1 MASHKLQVRYAVRT
15 FKASFVMVQSV
26 YARKLELG
34 FLRVAAYNCAVKE
47 SIPPKTFRYF
57 DLILAAFAVILV
69 VSNIAS
75 TKLATATL
83 GSWKPV
89 FDGGTFLFPLTYIF
103 GDVLTEVYGYA
114 RAKRVIWFAMGA
126 NLASSLIFA
135 MIGLL
140 PTDPT
145 SPTKGAFETV
155 LGFFPQI
162 VFASLAAFFVG
173 EFLNAFVLA
182 KLKVMTDGKFLWM
195 RTIGSTLIGEGA
207 DTLTF
212 SWLAFGI
219 GANAIPANVL
229 WGIIA
234 FNYLYKVA
242 LEVLLTPVTY
252 VVVGFLKRAENV
264 DVYDRNT
271 NFNPFAFREKA
282 ST

>member
-1 MASHKLQVRYAVRT
+1 MP
-15 FKASFVMVQSV
+15 F
-26 YARKLELG
+26 G
-34 FLRVAAYNCAVKE
+34 FLSLRAYNRAVKE
-47 SIPPKTFRYF
+47 NIAPKTFRYF

-83 GSWKPV
+83 GTWKPV

-114 RAKRVIWFAMGA
+114 RAKRVIWFGMAA
-126 NLASSLIFA
+126 NLGSSLIFA
-135 MIGLL
+135 LVGML

-145 SPTKGAFETV
+145 SPTKGAFEVV
-155 LGFFPQI
+155 LGFVPQI
-162 VFASLAAFFVG
+162 VLASLAAFFVG

-182 KLKVMTDGKFLWM
+182 KLKVATNGKFLWV

-219 GANAIPANVL
+219 GANAIPQDIL
-229 WGIIA
+229 WGIIG
-234 FNYLYKVA
+234 FNYVYKVV
-242 LEVLLTPVTY
+242 LEVFLTPVTY
-252 VVVGFLKRAENV
+252 FVIGFLKRAENL
-264 DVYDRNT
+264 DVYDRST
-271 NFNPFAFREKA
+271 NFNPFALREKV
-282 ST
+282 SI

>member
-1 MASHKLQVRYAVRT
+1 M
-15 FKASFVMVQSV
+15 
-26 YARKLELG
+26 E
-34 FLRVAAYNCAVKE
+34 AYNCAVKE
-47 SIPPKTFRYF
+47 DTAPKTFRYF

-83 GSWKPV
+83 GTWKPV

-135 MIGLL
+135 LIGLL

-182 KLKVMTDGKFLWM
+182 KLKVMTGGKFLWV

-219 GANAIPANVL
+219 GANAIPQDVL
-229 WGIIA
+229 WGIIG

-242 LEVLLTPVTY
+242 LEVILTPITY

-271 NFNPFAFREKA
+271 NFNPFAFREKV